1 MIRTSCGVQGS
12 DSTIVARWLPV
23 VAISSKGYSALESKL
38 WPVSSYRVVVQNPDA
53 ASANR
58 IHSDEVARAHGF
70 RGALVPGVVTY
81 ALMCPAVVVALGS
94 EWLDRG
100 EASVRFTK
108 PVYDGDEIEI
118 SSELSERGALVQA
131 RNQAGEVCA
140 TLDATLPAARATPG
154 EPSGLRLTALRATL
168 GADDAGPAGVLR
180 LANRLVTM
188 HFDIS
193 PWIHA
198 GSRVRHWRELVA
210 GQEVEVQAVIASLSE
225 RGGHKL
231 VELDLQML
239 AGGAP
244 AAQVRHTVIY
254 RLAAREAAP

>member
-1 MIRTSCGVQGS
+1 MG
-12 DSTIVARWLPV
+12 
-23 VAISSKGYSALESKL
+23 
-38 WPVSSYRVVVQNPDA
+38 SYRVVVQNPDA
-53 ASANR
+53 ESANR
-58 IHSDEVARAHGF
+58 IHSDDVARAHGF

-81 ALMCPAVVVALGS
+81 AHMCPAVVVALGADWV
-94 EWLDRG
+94 ERG
-100 EASVRFTK
+100 EAAVRFTK

-118 SSELSERGALVQA
+118 SGDLTEAGAAVQA

-140 TLDATLPAARATPG
+140 TLVASLPAARATPV
-154 EPSGLRLTALRATL
+154 EPGGLPLTPLRATL
-168 GADDAGPAGVLR
+168 GADEAGPAGVLR

-198 GSRVRHWRELVA
+198 GSQVRHWREVVP
-210 GQEVEVQAVIASLSE
+210 GQEVEVHAAIASLTE

-231 VELDLQML
+231 VDLDVLIL
-239 AGGAP
+239 AGDAP

-254 RLAAREAAP
+254 RLAPREVPA